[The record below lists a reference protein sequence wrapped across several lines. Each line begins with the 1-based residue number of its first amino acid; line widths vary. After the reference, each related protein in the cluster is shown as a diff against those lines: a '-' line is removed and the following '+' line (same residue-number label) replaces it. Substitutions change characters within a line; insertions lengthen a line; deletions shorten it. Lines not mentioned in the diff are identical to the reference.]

1 MVVGEHSRDN
11 DLEINVLKGKQLTNV
26 RASGTDEAVKLTPPR
41 RMSLEEMMAYINED
55 ELLEVTPNNLRL
67 RKRYLSAI
75 YRKKYRK
82 SKS

>member
-1 MVVGEHSRDN
+1 MLLYDKAIRRYST
-11 DLEINVLKGKQLTNV
+11 IFI
-26 RASGTDEAVKLTPPR
+26 TPPR

-55 ELLEVTPNNLRL
+55 ELLEVTPSNLRL

-75 YRKKYRK
+75 DRKKYRK